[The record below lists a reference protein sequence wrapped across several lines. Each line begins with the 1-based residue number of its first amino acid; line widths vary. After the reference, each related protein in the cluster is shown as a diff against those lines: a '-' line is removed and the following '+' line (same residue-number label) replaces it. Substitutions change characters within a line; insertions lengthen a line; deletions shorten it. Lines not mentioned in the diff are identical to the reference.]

1 MIGSIPSHTGSLAI
15 RRIAPAFLLAA
26 VLTVTPA
33 APVVANT
40 GVFTGAPINLDIAD
54 ADLKDVLEVFAK
66 VTDFV
71 FVVDAQTVGMG
82 GLDQVVTVNYE
93 LVAWDRVLDEIL
105 IDAGLEWTL
114 EGKVLWIH
122 LPARAP
128 TGDRNFTGD
137 AITLRL
143 RDAELADVFE
153 TLSKVTGLNMEFD
166 SEVEGTITVS
176 LPEIPWDQ
184 VLDVILRIS
193 GYEYVQEGEVLNVFK
208 TSDSKGMQLIS
219 TSGS

>member
-1 MIGSIPSHTGSLAI
+1 MIGSIPSDTGSFI
-15 RRIAPAFLLAA
+15 VRRIAPALFFSAGLTIALTFSAA
-26 VLTVTPA
+26 
-33 APVVANT
+33 ANAE
-40 GVFTGAPINLDIAD
+40 VYTGAPITLDIAD

-71 FVVDAQTVGMG
+71 FVVDAQTAEIG
-82 GLDQVVTVNYE
+82 GVDQTVTVNHE
-93 LVAWDRVLDEIL
+93 LVAWDPVLDEIL
-105 IDAGLEWTL
+105 IAAGLEWTL

-122 LPARAP
+122 LPAYSP

-143 RDAELADVFE
+143 DNAELVDVFE
-153 TLSKVTGLNMEFD
+153 TLSRVTGLNMEFD
-166 SEVEGTITVS
+166 SEVEGSVTVN
-176 LPEIPWDQ
+176 LRNVPWDQ

-193 GYEYVQEGEVLNVFK
+193 GFEYVQEGEVLKVFK
-208 TSDSKGMQLIS
+208 TSDSRGMQLMP